1 MRTVKQAS
9 GSKLQLL
16 IDLLKNMQSAVLA
29 YSGGVDSTFL
39 LKALHLSGIRTLA
52 VTAASE
58 VIPHQ
63 EVLTAKK
70 YARELG
76 IKHKIIQL
84 HVLSEEKFTRNR
96 PDRCFV
102 CKEMLFRTLSDLAA
116 SEGYQVILDGST
128 ADDAGDYRPGTKAAI
143 RHHVRSPL
151 TATGFSKDEI
161 RKSSRQLG
169 LQTWDK
175 PSSPCLATRIPYGS
189 KITRQA
195 LERIKKSEAFLRSLG
210 FHEIRVREHDC
221 IARIEAGKSEMDSM
235 IMAANRENISTALKT
250 FGYTYVSLDLDGY
263 VRGSL
268 NRVLHRNRH
277 SRQWK
282 APGI

>member
-9 GSKLQLL
+9 GPKLQRL
-16 IDLLKNMQSAVLA
+16 IGILKRRQSALLA
-29 YSGGVDSTFL
+29 FSGGVDSSFL
-39 LKALHLSGIRTLA
+39 LKALQLSGIRSLA

-58 VIPHQ
+58 IIPHQ
-63 EVLTAKK
+63 EVRSAKK
-70 YARELG
+70 FARELG
-76 IKHKIIQL
+76 IKQKVIYL
-84 HVLSEEKFTRNR
+84 HVLSEKKFVRNT

-102 CKEMLFRTLSDLAA
+102 CKEMLFQTLSDLAA

-128 ADDAGDYRPGTKAAI
+128 ADDAGDYRPGMKAAI

-151 TATGFSKDEI
+151 TEAAFSKDEI
-161 RKSSRQLG
+161 RKYSRRLG

-189 KITRQA
+189 IITRKA
-195 LERIKKSEAFLRSLG
+195 LERIDKSEAFLRSLG
-210 FHEIRVREHDC
+210 FREIRVREHDC
-221 IARIEAGKSEMDSM
+221 VARIEAGKAEMDSM
-235 IMAANRENISTALKT
+235 VTAANRGIIASALKS

-263 VRGSL
+263 ARGSL
-268 NRVLHRNRH
+268 NRVLHSNRR

>member
-1 MRTVKQAS
+1 MKTVKQAS
-9 GSKLQLL
+9 GPKLQRL
-16 IDLLKNMQSAVLA
+16 IDLLKSMQSALLA

-58 VIPHQ
+58 VIPYQ

-70 YARELG
+70 FARELG
-76 IKHKIIQL
+76 IKHKVIRL
-84 HVLSEEKFTRNR
+84 RVLSEEKFARNT

-128 ADDAGDYRPGTKAAI
+128 ADDAGDYRPGKKAAI

-151 TATGFSKDEI
+151 TEAGFSKDEI
-161 RKSSRQLG
+161 REYSRQLG
-169 LQTWDK
+169 LHTWNK

-189 KITRQA
+189 IITKKA
-195 LERIKKSEAFLRSLG
+195 LDRIGKSEAFLRSLG
-210 FHEIRVREHDC
+210 FREIRVREHHC
-221 IARIEAGKSEMDSM
+221 VARIEAGKSEMDSM
-235 IMAANRENISTALKT
+235 IMAANREIISDALKT

-263 VRGSL
+263 VSGSL
-268 NRVLHRNRH
+268 NRVLHKNRR

-282 APGI
+282 TPGI